1 MRIAFATFGC
11 KINQY
16 ETDGIRRS
24 LAEQGGEI
32 VPFDED
38 ADIYVINTCSVTA
51 KSDYQ
56 CRQAI
61 RAAVRRKSSARVIV
75 TGCYAET
82 HSDVVRHMPGVSA
95 VVPNQE
101 KMDVRHYLDPSNRG
115 SHPLSALP
123 VPVAPGRT
131 RTYLKIQDGCDSR
144 CSYCIVPLAR
154 GSSRSVPTA
163 QVLSLFDEAV
173 NRSAPEVVLSGI
185 HIGRYGADLSPVT
198 SLSSLLQDLSERRG
212 GTRIRLSSI
221 EPNEITPEVI
231 GLLGNGLCRHLH
243 IPLQSGDDGILKA
256 MNRKYHA
263 GYFAELLHRI
273 ESAVPDSAIGT
284 DVMVGFPG
292 EGDKEFQRT
301 CDMVENLPITHL
313 HVFSYSPR
321 PGTPAS
327 AFPSQVPE
335 QVKKDRNAEL
345 RRLGREKNLHFAKR
359 FLQRTLPVVVE
370 SKFDAASSTYSGLSD
385 NYLRLAVSGTKEEHV
400 GKLCNVRITDA
411 VDGGISGIV
420 CAN

>member
-101 KMDVRHYLDPSNRG
+101 KMDVRHYLDPSDSG
-115 SHPLSALP
+115 SHPLFTLP
-123 VPVAPGRT
+123 VPVTSGRT
-131 RTYLKIQDGCDSR
+131 RAYLKIQDGCDSR
-144 CSYCIVPLAR
+144 CTYCIVPLAR
-154 GSSRSVPTA
+154 GSSRSVPSA
-163 QVLSLFDEAV
+163 QVLPLFDDAV
-173 NRSAPEVVLSGI
+173 SRSVPEVVLSGI
-185 HIGRYGADLSPVT
+185 HIGRYGADLLPQT
-198 SLSSLLQDLSERRG
+198 SLGSLLKDLTERRG

-221 EPNEITPEVI
+221 EPNEITPEII

-243 IPLQSGDDGILKA
+243 IPLQSGDDAILNS

-263 GYFAELLHRI
+263 GYFADLLHRI
-273 ESAVPDSAIGT
+273 ESAVPDIAIGT

-292 EGDKEFQRT
+292 EGDREFRST
-301 CDMVENLPITHL
+301 CDMIEKLPITHL